1 MESQII
7 NHIGNMEL
15 LEEQKTAF
23 LCSSKTTSRN
33 IIESFDWVTHMSTD
47 ACVISGF
54 QTKLEK
60 DVLQLLLKR
69 HIPIII
75 VLARKMYKNLPPEIM
90 DAIER
95 NEALVL
101 SISNLSRNTKESA
114 WKRNKF
120 VMEQAADIIFG
131 ALDTN
136 SSLYSLAQLYQNK
149 IAKSPVTLPSTIQ

>member
-1 MESQII
+1 MTDILS
-7 NHIGNMEL
+7 HIGNINL
-15 LEEQKTAF
+15 WEQSKTAF

-33 IIESFDWVTHMSTD
+33 IMESFDWVTHIPTD

-60 DVLQLLLKR
+60 E
-69 HIPIII
+69 
-75 VLARKMYKNLPPEIM
+75 MYKDLPTEIM

-120 VMEQAADIIFG
+120 VMEQAADIVFG
-131 ALDTN
+131 ALDTT
-136 SSLYSLAQLYQNK
+136 SSLYSLSQQYQNK
-149 IAKSPVTLPSTIQ
+149 IAKSPVTLPSNIQ

>member
-1 MESQII
+1 MTKILAY
-7 NHIGNMEL
+7 IGNMGL
-15 LEEQKTAF
+15 LEKRKTAF

-33 IIESFDWVTHMSTD
+33 VMESFDWATHVPTD
-47 ACVISGF
+47 ACIIGGF

-69 HIPIII
+69 HIPVII
-75 VLARKMYKNLPPEIM
+75 VLARKMYKNLPTEIM
-90 DAIER
+90 NAIER

-120 VMEQAADIIFG
+120 VMEQADDIVFG
-131 ALDTN
+131 ALDTT
-136 SSLYSLAQLYQNK
+136 SSLYSLAQQYQNK
-149 IAKSPVTLPSTIQ
+149 ISKSPVTDA

>member
-15 LEEQKTAF
+15 LEKQKTAF

-33 IIESFDWVTHMSTD
+33 VIESFDWATHVPKDT
-47 ACVISGF
+47 CIIGGF

-60 DVLQLLLKR
+60 DVLQLLLKQ
-69 HIPIII
+69 HIPVII
-75 VLARKMYKNLPPEIM
+75 VLARKMYKNLPTEM
-90 DAIER
+90 MTAIER

-120 VMEQAADIIFG
+120 VMEQATDIIFG
-131 ALDTN
+131 ALDTS

-149 IAKSPVTLPSTIQ
+149 IAKSPVTDE

>member
-1 MESQII
+1 MTKILSY
-7 NHIGNMEL
+7 IGNMGL
-15 LEEQKTAF
+15 LEKRKTAF

-33 IIESFDWVTHMSTD
+33 VIESFDWATCVPKDT
-47 ACVISGF
+47 CVISGF

-69 HIPIII
+69 HIPVVII
-75 VLARKMYKNLPPEIM
+75 LARKMYKNLPTEIM

-95 NEALVL
+95 NEALVI

-120 VMEQAADIIFG
+120 VIEQAADIVFG
-131 ALDTN
+131 ALYTS

-149 IAKSPVTLPSTIQ
+149 IAKSPVTDE

>member
-1 MESQII
+1 MVSQIV
-7 NHIGNMEL
+7 NHIGNMGL
-15 LEEQKTAF
+15 LERRKTAF

-33 IIESFDWVTHMSTD
+33 VIESFDWATCVSTD
-47 ACVISGF
+47 ACIIGGF

-69 HIPIII
+69 HIPVII
-75 VLARKMYKNLPPEIM
+75 VLARKMYKNLPAEIM
-90 DAIER
+90 NAIER

-120 VMEQAADIIFG
+120 VMEQADDIVFG
-131 ALDTN
+131 ALDIS
-136 SSLYSLAQLYQNK
+136 SSLYSLAHQYQNK
-149 IAKSPVTLPSTIQ
+149 ISKSPVTDA

>member
-1 MESQII
+1 MVSQIV
-7 NHIGNMEL
+7 NHIGNMGL
-15 LEEQKTAF
+15 LEKRKTAF
-23 LCSSKTTSRN
+23 FCSSKTTSRN
-33 IIESFDWVTHMSTD
+33 VIESFDWATCVPKDT
-47 ACVISGF
+47 CVISGF

-69 HIPIII
+69 HIPVVII
-75 VLARKMYKNLPPEIM
+75 LARKMYKNLPTEIM

-95 NEALVL
+95 NEALVI

-120 VMEQAADIIFG
+120 VIEQAADIVFG
-131 ALDTN
+131 ALYTS

-149 IAKSPVTLPSTIQ
+149 IAKSPVTDE

>member
-1 MESQII
+1 MTDILS
-7 NHIGNMEL
+7 HIGNINL
-15 LEEQKTAF
+15 WEQSKTAF

-33 IIESFDWVTHMSTD
+33 IMESFDWVTHIPTD

-60 DVLQLLLKR
+60 E
-69 HIPIII
+69 
-75 VLARKMYKNLPPEIM
+75 MYKDLPTEIM

-101 SISNLSRNTKESA
+101 SISNLSRNTKESV

-120 VMEQAADIIFG
+120 VMEQAADIVFG
-131 ALDTN
+131 ALDTT
-136 SSLYSLAQLYQNK
+136 SSLYSLSQQYQNK
-149 IAKSPVTLPSTIQ
+149 IAKSPVTLPSNIQ

>member
-15 LEEQKTAF
+15 LEKQKTAF

-33 IIESFDWVTHMSTD
+33 VIESFDWATHVPKDT
-47 ACVISGF
+47 CIIGGF

-60 DVLQLLLKR
+60 DVLQLLLKQ
-69 HIPIII
+69 HIPVII
-75 VLARKMYKNLPPEIM
+75 VLARKMYKNLPAEIM
-90 DAIER
+90 VAIKR

-120 VMEQAADIIFG
+120 VMEQATDIIFG
-131 ALDTN
+131 ALDTS

-149 IAKSPVTLPSTIQ
+149 IAKSPVTDE